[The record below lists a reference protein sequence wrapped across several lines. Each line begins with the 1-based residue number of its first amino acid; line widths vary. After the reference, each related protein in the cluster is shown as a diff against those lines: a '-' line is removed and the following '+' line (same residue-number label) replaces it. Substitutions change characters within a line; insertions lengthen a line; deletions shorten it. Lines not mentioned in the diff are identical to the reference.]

1 MKKLTCLLIITL
13 TVMLPAYSTAEL
25 SEERVLFYQART
37 EEWEAAVGP
46 YYLWN
51 YCQRAM
57 FCSIYHRLPGDYF
70 NPEEPARNAIPT
82 LPPED
87 VLSYEDALYTA
98 VEFLCSYD
106 VRITKDNL
114 HQLYVASAYY
124 DFWDD
129 AEYTVTRTEHVQCWF
144 IQFWDLIDIDNHI
157 ARCTVYLNAATGAV
171 CSLELG
177 INMKHSED
185 WENYHTIR
193 IL

>member
-13 TVMLPAYSTAEL
+13 TVMLPACSTAEL
-25 SEERVLFYQART
+25 SEEGVLFYQART
-37 EEWEAAVGP
+37 EEWEAALGP
-46 YYLWN
+46 YHLWN
-51 YCQRAM
+51 YYQRAM

-106 VRITKDNL
+106 VRITEDDL
-114 HQLYVASAYY
+114 HQLY
-124 DFWDD
+124 
-129 AEYTVTRTEHVQCWF
+129 
-144 IQFWDLIDIDNHI
+144 

-177 INMKHSED
+177 FNMKHSED